1 MERKRQIKKFVDGLI
16 KKYGTSDICLEWEG
30 GNDEGS
36 YTLMIGGEDVN
47 VYNKPNESDE
57 YQLLDALAA
66 ELGYWGFAGDYS
78 VNGSISYDENTEC
91 FVGEDSMEDNA
102 EKELLL
108 SDPIK
113 LKIPNQLWFDS
124 ISLNVSG
131 HAECM
136 DVSFKFFIENGPV
149 CSEHV
154 ELEKKFTDFVGDSI
168 FNALKEES
176 GSCVGEINSVYVDKE
191 VTKDDMEQDEDG
203 NYVFSIEGVI
213 YYEYQVQDN
222 TYSISIQ

>member
-78 VNGSISYDENTEC
+78 VNGSISYDGSTEC

-102 EKELLL
+102 EKTLFL
-108 SDPIK
+108 SDSIK
-113 LKIPNQLWFDS
+113 VKIPNQLWFDS

-136 DVSFKFFIENGPV
+136 DVSFRFVIQNGPV

-154 ELEKKFTDFVGDSI
+154 ELEKKFENFVGDSI

-176 GSCVGEINSVYVDKE
+176 GSYVGEINSVYVDKE
-191 VTKDDMEQDEDG
+191 VTKDDMKQDGDG
-203 NYVFSIEGVI
+203 NYVFSIEKVI

>member
-1 MERKRQIKKFVDGLI
+1 MERKRQVKKFVDGLI

-36 YTLMIGGEDVN
+36 YTLMIGGENVN

-78 VNGSISYDENTEC
+78 VNGSMTYDENKQC
-91 FVGEDSMEDNA
+91 FVGEDTVEDNA
-102 EKELLL
+102 ERELFL

-113 LKIPNQLWFDS
+113 IKIPNHLWFDS
-124 ISLNVSG
+124 VSLNVSG
-131 HAECM
+131 HAESM
-136 DVSFKFFIENGPV
+136 DVSFRFLIQNGPV

-154 ELEKKFTDFVGDSI
+154 ELEKKFEDFVGDSI
-168 FNALKEES
+168 FNALKETSE
-176 GSCVGEINSVYVDKE
+176 GYIGEINSVYADKD
-191 VTKDDMEQDEDG
+191 VNRDDMEQDEEG
-203 NYVFSIEGVI
+203 NYVLSIERVT
-213 YYEYQVQDN
+213 YYEYEVQDN

>member
-47 VYNKPNESDE
+47 VYDKPNESDE
-57 YQLLDALAA
+57 FQLLDALAE

-78 VNGSISYDENTEC
+78 VNGSMSYDENKEC
-91 FVGEDSMEDNA
+91 FVGEDSMEDNV
-102 EKELLL
+102 ERNFLL

-131 HAECM
+131 HADCM

-168 FNALKEES
+168 FKALKEES

-203 NYVFSIEGVI
+203 NYVFSIERVI
-213 YYEYQVQDN
+213 YYEYEVQDN